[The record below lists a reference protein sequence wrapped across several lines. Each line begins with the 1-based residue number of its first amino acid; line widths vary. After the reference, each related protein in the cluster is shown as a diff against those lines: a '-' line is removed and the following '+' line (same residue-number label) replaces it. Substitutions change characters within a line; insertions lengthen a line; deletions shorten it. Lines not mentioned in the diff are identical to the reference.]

1 MIQNFLKIVLVLYFW
16 GVGIQDAYLPQ
27 RLLDKLMFIYNY
39 VEMARVTGVPISFLL
54 SRGQSIK
61 VIPLSFNFGVTHVDL
76 TQKII
81 TLGSHFFQVLS
92 QLLRKAKQKNLVI
105 PNAKQAGSDQGTYEG
120 ATVSSLT
127 SCIFFLVFKV
137 LILLKLVSSISD
149 SDAGIMA

>member
-1 MIQNFLKIVLVLYFW
+1 MSNFLKILLVLYFW

-61 VIPLSFNFGVTHVDL
+61 VILPSFNFVVTPVDPI
-76 TQKII
+76 QRII
-81 TLGSHFFQVLS
+81 DNCRSFFQVLS

-105 PNAKQAGSDQGTYEG
+105 PNAKHAGSDQGTYEG
-120 ATVSSLT
+120 ATVSSWT
-127 SCIFFLVFKV
+127 SCTIFFH
-137 LILLKLVSSISD
+137 
-149 SDAGIMA
+149 IMLFYSY

>member
-1 MIQNFLKIVLVLYFW
+1 MLNFLKILLVLYFC

-61 VIPLSFNFGVTHVDL
+61 VILPSFNFVFPPVDPI
-76 TQKII
+76 QI
-81 TLGSHFFQVLS
+81 TIDNFRNFFQVLS

-105 PNAKQAGSDQGTYEG
+105 PNAKHAGSDQGTYEG
-120 ATVSSLT
+120 ATVSSWT
-127 SCIFFLVFKV
+127 SCTIFLVSCYFILIDAFK
-137 LILLKLVSSISD
+137 
-149 SDAGIMA
+149 